1 MVSKLTEGQQLVR
14 HFSNELNI
22 KINRQQYARQIGMA
36 NNLLKRYT
44 FEQLISVIDY
54 IKQHPLNKRIV
65 SVAYLSYIA
74 DEVLDKIKL
83 EELKNKEIDYGEEEK
98 VVNERRQSKSMFK
111 RGVKF
116 WVFQLK
122 IY

>member
-36 NNLLKRYT
+36 NNLLKKYSL
-44 FEQLISVIDY
+44 EQLISVIDY
-54 IKQHPLNKRIV
+54 IKEHPLNKRIV

-116 WVFQLK
+116 
-122 IY
+122 